1 MQHDQ
6 GRTRPSPRRRP
17 RRRLHEE
24 DLADGG
30 HRYDVILD
38 AGGNRPLSQLRRAL
52 TPHGT
57 LVIVGGETGGRWL
70 EGADRLLRAPLFSA
84 LVSRKLSTL
93 ITSENSKDL
102 MVLRVLLENGEGRAG
117 HRSDVPAQRRRGR
130 HPLCQEG
137 HARGKVVITV

>member
-70 EGADRLLRAPLFSA
+70 EGADRLLRAPLLPA
-84 LVSRKLSTL
+84 LVSQKLSTL

-102 MVLRVLLENGEGRAG
+102 MVLRVLLETGKVAPAIDRTYPLSG
-117 HRSDVPAQRRRGR
+117 VPAAIRYVRKVMPG
-130 HPLCQEG
+130 
-137 HARGKVVITV
+137 ARSS